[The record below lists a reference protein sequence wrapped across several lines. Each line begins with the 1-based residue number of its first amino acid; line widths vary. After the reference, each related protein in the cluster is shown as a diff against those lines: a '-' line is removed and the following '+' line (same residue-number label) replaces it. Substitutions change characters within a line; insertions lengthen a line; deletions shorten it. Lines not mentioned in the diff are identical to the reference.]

1 MAAKSE
7 VKYIRY
13 YTAGS
18 AAREIAPL
26 APQRTQPVPKV
37 RKARKILIYI
47 DPVAI
52 VGVVTAV
59 FMMICMAIGLVR
71 LNSLQAQ
78 AAAMND
84 YVLQLEMENADMDRQ
99 YHESYNLADIEQ
111 TAIALGMVPA
121 QQVTHIN
128 LAD

>member
-26 APQRTQPVPKV
+26 VPQRTQPVPKV

-71 LNSLQAQ
+71 LNTLQAQ